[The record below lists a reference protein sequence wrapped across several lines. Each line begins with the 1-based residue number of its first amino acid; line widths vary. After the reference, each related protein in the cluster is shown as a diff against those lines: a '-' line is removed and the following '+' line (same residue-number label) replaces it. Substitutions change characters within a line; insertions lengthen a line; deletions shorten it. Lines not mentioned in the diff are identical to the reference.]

1 MKNLFISLLLS
12 IPSIL
17 CAQSATT
24 PQLLQEGTIV
34 KATLQ
39 EELSGKTAEVGQIIE
54 FSLSE
59 DILLNDTIAVAQGA
73 KITGVITAAA
83 RSKAL
88 GKKGELAFSIEYL
101 YLPNGDVIKLR
112 NQVEKNLNGSGA
124 GVAAGAILL
133 TPLALFVRGKNA
145 KYATGDIFT
154 AYVD

>member
-1 MKNLFISLLLS
+1 MKNLFIALLLS
-12 IPSIL
+12 LPGIL
-17 CAQSATT
+17 CAQSETT
-24 PQLLQEGTIV
+24 PRLLQEGTVV

-39 EELSGKTAEVGQIIE
+39 EDLSGKTAEVGQIIE

-59 DILLNDTIAVAQGA
+59 DILLNDTIAVPLGA
-73 KITGVITAAA
+73 KITGIITAAA
-83 RSKAL
+83 RSQAL

-101 YLPNGDVIKLR
+101 YLPNGNVIKLR

-133 TPLALFVRGKNA
+133 TPLALLVRGKNA
-145 KYATGDIFT
+145 KYVKGDIFT

>member
-1 MKNLFISLLLS
+1 MKNLIVALLFTL
-12 IPSIL
+12 PSML
-17 CAQSATT
+17 CAQSATA
-24 PQLLQEGTIV
+24 PRLLQEGTII

-39 EELSGKTAEVGQIIE
+39 EDLNGKTAEVGQIIE
-54 FSLSE
+54 FALSE
-59 DILLNDTIAVAQGA
+59 DLLLGDSVAVAQGA

-101 YLPNGDVIKLR
+101 YLPNGNVIKLR

-145 KYATGDIFT
+145 KYVTGDIFT